1 MNPNFAM
8 AYYKLGDACSRRDHW
23 DEAISVLQKS
33 IGLNP
38 THSAYQRMDAAFKVR
53 ENSSEAT
60 RIRYSK
66 FDFINDD
73 GKGHRH

>member
-38 THSAYQRMDAAFKVR
+38 THSAYQRMDGRRVQSEGKQFGGDA
-53 ENSSEAT
+53 NSLL
-60 RIRYSK
+60 
-66 FDFINDD
+66 
-73 GKGHRH
+73 